1 MRPVRASQV
10 VAVARRLAELGNSQ
24 PELSFLMDLAADVW
38 RLLLRVPDGK
48 IATNAQCARFLD
60 DYNPYF
66 PNRDVKVAIAA
77 IEKAADV
84 QGPRIYR
91 NPNQLEYRIERPMLF
106 APASQC
112 SPSPCCREC

>member
-1 MRPVRASQV
+1 
-10 VAVARRLAELGNSQ
+10 
-24 PELSFLMDLAADVW
+24 LSFLMDLAADVW
-38 RLLLRVPDGK
+38 RLLLRVPDRK
-48 IATNAQCARFLD
+48 IATNAQCARFLDDYNPYFD